1 MNRPAWP
8 SRLLSVVHVRRWI
21 AATLSPSHGRV
32 AVAGPVEVYSRKGNP
47 WNVTARFAVRARTGP
62 EEAVVFKA
70 VLLPPYFYLP
80 RVERLLMRAC
90 PEHVPELVAA
100 EVLDE
105 PTFADPRPR
114 SRWAPV
120 VIRTQRGRL
129 YALYRPFTG
138 IPVSKSERPEDVVE
152 LARTL
157 ARIQVAV
164 AAQPETEQ
172 TGIPRVP
179 PASVAT
185 QYEAWVRY
193 VQDYHLPRWESG
205 KGSFPQEIG
214 DPRSVLQRL
223 QRLQGKVSGWAKEL
237 EDGGWP
243 LSIDHTDFHHGNAV
257 VQADGRIVVFD
268 WVEAVLSSPF
278 FSLDELLWRLGE
290 RADEVRDAYLDALP
304 WQTRARRGRALELG
318 ARLSAVKNDY
328 NAVARWEAFGR
339 PGGSAGSVD
348 GFVRHTLPRWESES

>member
-114 SRWAPV
+114 SRWAPE

-223 QRLQGKVSGWAKEL
+223 QRLDRKS
-237 EDGGWP
+237 
-243 LSIDHTDFHHGNAV
+243 V
-257 VQADGRIVVFD
+257 V
-268 WVEAVLSSPF
+268 
-278 FSLDELLWRLGE
+278 
-290 RADEVRDAYLDALP
+290 
-304 WQTRARRGRALELG
+304 
-318 ARLSAVKNDY
+318 
-328 NAVARWEAFGR
+328 
-339 PGGSAGSVD
+339 
-348 GFVRHTLPRWESES
+348 